1 MVLRLDQAG
10 RPYNEGEQVVLVV
23 MNDTFLYAVNTIKR
37 RYSRLINGYSG
48 KASPRLIRISF

>member
-23 MNDTFLYAVNTIKR
+23 MNATFLYAVNTIKKR
-37 RYSRLINGYSG
+37 
-48 KASPRLIRISF
+48 